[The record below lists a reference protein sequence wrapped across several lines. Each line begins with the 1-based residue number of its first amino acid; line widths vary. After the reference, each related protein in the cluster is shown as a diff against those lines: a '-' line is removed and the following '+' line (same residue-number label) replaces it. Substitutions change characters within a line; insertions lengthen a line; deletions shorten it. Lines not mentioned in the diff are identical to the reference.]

1 MLKRKKKYME
11 NSRKLGEY
19 NNLFSNGIDETEPL
33 RTIDKIY
40 DLNDVDESES
50 GRVNNINIRN
60 DRLGPHGLN

>member
-11 NSRKLGEY
+11 NSRKLREY
-19 NNLFSNGIDETEPL
+19 NNRFSNVIDETEPL

-50 GRVNNINIRN
+50 VSVNNIIIRN
-60 DRLGPHGLN
+60 DRLGSHGLN

>member
-19 NNLFSNGIDETEPL
+19 NNRFSNVIDETEPL

-40 DLNDVDESES
+40 DLNDVDESDS
-50 GRVNNINIRN
+50 GSVNNIIIRN
-60 DRLGPHGLN
+60 DRLGSHGLN